1 MTRRASRQ
9 PRRPAGGDSS
19 LVSGRRIRAD
29 LTVFGR
35 GYVRSRI
42 GLFFS
47 LIFPIIL
54 ILLFGA
60 IFSGSGSSTVPVY
73 LQNNDNNSAAS
84 QGFISAL
91 NATDTMTITSVS
103 AGVNFSQYLAA
114 HSGSAGIAIPAG
126 FQSDIAQKKPVNVTI
141 YGNPTSST
149 NGIVVGVTSAVV
161 SAFNLG
167 LAKATAVVGTQTV
180 SVASKSF
187 KYIDY
192 LVPGLVGFS
201 VLTSPM
207 FALVNISSQYKRDKI
222 FKQLSLTPLTKTEWL
237 ISKITWYVFLTI
249 VSFVLMTGAGT
260 LFFGAHITYAPGIVP
275 FLLLGP
281 FLFVSLGMLVGTVSK
296 SVESAAVVGN
306 LITFPMM
313 FLSGTFFPVDT
324 MPAYLQTLAH
334 VLPLFYVIDGLN
346 NAMLYGNYTAALT
359 DVGVLVVLSLVIFGL
374 AVRFFKWRED

>member
-1 MTRRASRQ
+1 M
-9 PRRPAGGDSS
+9 
-19 LVSGRRIRAD
+19 VSIRRIRAD
-29 LTVFGR
+29 LAVFGR
-35 GYVRSRI
+35 GYVRARI

-60 IFSGSGSSTVPVY
+60 IFSNSGSSTIPIYV
-73 LQNNDNNSAAS
+73 QNNDNNSTAS
-84 QGFISAL
+84 MGFITAL
-91 NATDTMTITSVS
+91 NSTNTMSITLVS
-103 AGVNFSQYLAA
+103 PSVNFSQYLAQ
-114 HSGSAGIAIPAG
+114 HSGSSGLAIPSG
-126 FQSDIAQKKPVNVTI
+126 FQADLGLKKAVNVTI

-149 NGIVVGVTSAVV
+149 NGIVIGVTNAVV
-161 SAFNLG
+161 SEFNLKAAG
-167 LAKATAVVGTQTV
+167 ATAIVSTQQV
-180 SVASKSF
+180 SVASKTY

-192 LVPGLVGFS
+192 LVPGLIGFS

-237 ISKITWYVFLTI
+237 ISKITWYVLLTF
-249 VSFVLMTGAGT
+249 VSFFLMTGAGT
-260 LFFGAHITYAPGIVP
+260 LFFGAHITYTIGIIP
-275 FLLLGP
+275 FLFLGP

-313 FLSGTFFPVDT
+313 FLSGTFFPVSS
-324 MPAYLQTLAH
+324 MPNYLQTLAH

-346 NAMLYGNYTAALT
+346 NVMLYNNYSSALT
-359 DVGVLVVLSLVIFGL
+359 DIGVLVVLSVVVFGL

>member
-1 MTRRASRQ
+1 M
-9 PRRPAGGDSS
+9 
-19 LVSGRRIRAD
+19 
-29 LTVFGR
+29 FGR
-35 GYVRSRI
+35 GYMRSRV

-60 IFSGSGSSTVPVY
+60 IFSGGGSGPIPIYV
-73 LQNNDNNSAAS
+73 QNQDSPS
-84 QGFISAL
+84 P
-91 NATDTMTITSVS
+91 VS
-103 AGVNFSQYLAA
+103 AGFINALNSTTAIRVTSVDSSANFTQFLSS
-114 HSGSAGIAIPAG
+114 HSATDGIVIPSG
-126 FQSDIAQKKPVNVTI
+126 FQAAYVSGKQVNVTV
-141 YGNPTSST
+141 YGNPASTT
-149 NGIVVGVTSAVV
+149 NGIVIGFTNGVAN
-161 SAFNLG
+161 AFNLHR
-167 LAKATAVVGTQTV
+167 VNGTTV
-180 SVASKSF
+180 IGVSQQPLISKSY

-237 ISKITWYVFLTI
+237 LSKIIWYVLLTLI
-249 VSFVLMTGAGT
+249 SFFLMTLTGT
-260 LFFGAHITYAPGIVP
+260 LGFGAHLSFSLGIIP
-275 FLLLGP
+275 FLILGP

-313 FLSGTFFPVDT
+313 FLSGTFFPVAT
-324 MPAYLQTLAH
+324 MPAYLQNIAH

-346 NAMLYGNYTAALT
+346 NVMLYANFSAALT
-359 DVGVLVVLSLVIFGL
+359 DVGILVVLSAVVFLL
-374 AVRFFKWRED
+374 AARFFKWRED

>member
-1 MTRRASRQ
+1 
-9 PRRPAGGDSS
+9 
-19 LVSGRRIRAD
+19 SGN
-29 LTVFGR
+29 
-35 GYVRSRI
+35 
-42 GLFFS
+42 
-47 LIFPIIL
+47 
-54 ILLFGA
+54 
-60 IFSGSGSSTVPVY
+60 GSTKIPVY
-73 LQNNDNNSAAS
+73 IQNNDNNSSAS
-84 QGFISAL
+84 QGFITAL
-91 NATDTMTITSVS
+91 NSTNGMAISFVS
-103 AGVNFSQYLAA
+103 TGVNFSQYLAD

-126 FQSDIAQKKPVNVTI
+126 FQADLAQKKPVNVTI

-149 NGIVVGVTSAVV
+149 NGIVIGVTNAVV

-167 LAKATAVVGTQTV
+167 LAKAPALVSTQEV
-180 SVASKSF
+180 SVASKTF
-187 KYIDY
+187 TYIDY

-237 ISKITWYVFLTI
+237 ISKITWYVLLTL

-260 LFFGAHITYAPGIVP
+260 LFFGAHITYTLGIIP

-334 VLPLFYVIDGLN
+334 ALPLFYVIDGLN
-346 NAMLYGNYTAALT
+346 NVMLYANYTAALT
-359 DVGVLVVLSLVIFGL
+359 DVGVLVVLSLVVFGL

>member
-1 MTRRASRQ
+1 M
-9 PRRPAGGDSS
+9 
-19 LVSGRRIRAD
+19 VSIRRIRAD
-29 LTVFGR
+29 LAVFGR
-35 GYVRSRI
+35 GYIRARV

-60 IFSGSGSSTVPVY
+60 IFSNTGSSTVPVY
-73 LQNNDNNSAAS
+73 VQNNDNNSGAS
-84 QGFISAL
+84 LGFIQAL
-91 NATDTMTITSVS
+91 NSTNTMSITMV
-103 AGVNFSQYLAA
+103 APGTNFTQYLAA
-114 HSGSAGIAIPAG
+114 HSGTTGIQIPSG
-126 FQSDIAQKKPVNVTI
+126 FQAALGSKTPVDVTI
-141 YGNPTSST
+141 YGNPTSSVF
-149 NGIVVGVTSAVV
+149 GAVVGVTNAVV
-161 SAFNLG
+161 SEFNL
-167 LAKATAVVGTQTV
+167 KAAGASAIVGTTQV

-237 ISKITWYVFLTI
+237 ISKITWYILLTF
-249 VSFVLMTGAGT
+249 VSFFLMTAAGT
-260 LFFGAHITYAPGIVP
+260 FFFGAHITYTLGIVP

-281 FLFVSLGMLVGTVSK
+281 FLFVSLGMLVGTISK

-313 FLSGTFFPVDT
+313 FLSGTFFPVSS
-324 MPAYLQTLAH
+324 MPGYLQTVAH

-346 NAMLYGNYTAALT
+346 NVMLYGNYTSALV
-359 DVGVLVVLSLVIFGL
+359 DVGVLVVLSAIIFAL